1 MLSINSLDSASMQ
14 IFGVCYF
21 YVFDNSFWG
30 FEWRSIHSV
39 WLLGNRGREE
49 KGVRIFSKL
58 FWILGMED
66 LPPLSNVLGLGLI

>member
-1 MLSINSLDSASMQ
+1 MAFVIFMFFIIL
-14 IFGVCYF
+14 FGVSNGDQFTPFGC
-21 YVFDNSFWG
+21 WETG
-30 FEWRSIHSV
+30 GE
-39 WLLGNRGREE
+39 REE